1 MSIPFSGDQLA
12 AANRAAALDESQ
24 LVHHIGDPAP
34 TCECPPVRPLTPAE
48 HVSLA
53 MRVANRAA
61 VSMIEDFG
69 HRVSYPEATLYD
81 LRPMLDPRVWD
92 PSNVHEHCEAITL
105 AFDAGLI
112 RSHPTSTNL
121 VQIVAPA
128 GL

>member
-1 MSIPFSGDQLA
+1 MSIPFSREQIA
-12 AANRAAALDESQ
+12 AANHAAARDEAQ

-34 TCECPPVRPLTPAE
+34 ACECPPVRPLTPAE

-61 VSMIEDFG
+61 ISMIEDFG

-112 RSHPTSTNL
+112 RSHPTATNL
-121 VQIVAPA
+121 VQIIAPA